1 MTKLTNL
8 FQPFQIGGVELKN
21 RIVMLSMDTGY
32 GDAGYASK
40 RDREYLVARARGGAG
55 LIITGMLMPGS
66 TGVPLPGRISIHAD
80 RFIPGL
86 REDADAVHAAGAKIA
101 PQIGLQYYWA
111 RADGEKIEEVGP
123 SEVATRKNSK
133 PRALTIGEIHQII
146 DEYAEGVRRARDAGF
161 DAVELHCGI
170 GYLISRFLS
179 SATNKRTDEYGGSF
193 ENRMRFLLEIIA
205 SAKKKAG
212 SDFPIICRFSA
223 DEFMEGGNKLDDGK
237 KIAVMMEGA
246 GVSCINVAAGWH
258 ECRTP
263 LIYMSVPRG
272 NFVYLAEEI
281 KKVVKIPV
289 IAGYRIN
296 NPILADSI
304 IAQGKADLVGMGR
317 ALLADPELPNKAMQE
332 RFDDI
337 RPCIACNYCLDRVML
352 GASVACAVNPRMGR
366 EWEDRPDHA
375 KKPKKVFVIGGG
387 PAGMEAAVDA
397 AKLGHDVTLF
407 DKGNRLGGNLIPA
420 AAPSYKWEINN
431 LIAYYET
438 QLKKNKVKI
447 ELNTEAD
454 ENTIAKGKPDAVIV
468 AAGARPIVPPDWSR
482 DVPNI
487 VTAIQVLSG
496 EKKAAGEKVVVVG
509 GGLVGCEVAEYL
521 AERGKKVTIIEM
533 LDRMGNDIGIT
544 IRWII
549 MQRLHNA
556 GVKWVTGAKVEQI
569 TESRV
574 RANKKCTT
582 IFFDADTVVLAMGMK
597 PRAELYE
604 KLKGKFGGKI
614 DIKSIGDCAEAGKIA
629 QATEGGFLA
638 AQEL

>member
-8 FQPFQIGGVELKN
+8 FQPFDFGGVELKN

-32 GDAGYASK
+32 GDDGYASK
-40 RDREYLVARARGGAG
+40 RDRDYLVARAKGGAG

-86 REDADAVHAAGAKIA
+86 KEDADAVHAAGAKIA

-111 RADGEKIEEVGP
+111 RADGEKIEEVAP

-133 PRALTIGEIHQII
+133 PRALAVDEIQQIV

-179 SATNKRTDEYGGSF
+179 PATNKRTDEYGGSF

-205 SAKKKAG
+205 SAKRKAG
-212 SDFPIICRFSA
+212 KDFPIICRFSA
-223 DEFMEGGNKLDDGK
+223 DEFMEGGNRLEDGK
-237 KIAVMMEGA
+237 KIAVAMEKA
-246 GVSCINVAAGWH
+246 GVSCLNVGAGWH

-272 NFVYLAEEI
+272 SFVYLAEEI

-289 IAGYRIN
+289 IAAYRIN

-317 ALLADPELPNKAMQE
+317 ALLADPELPNKALQE

-352 GASVACAVNPRMGR
+352 GAAVACAVNPRMGR
-366 EWEDRPDHA
+366 EYEERPERA

-387 PAGMEAAVDA
+387 PAGMEAAIDA
-397 AKLGHDVTLF
+397 AKLGHNVTLF
-407 DKGNRLGGNLIPA
+407 DKGNSLGGNLIPA

-447 ELNTEAD
+447 ELDAEAD
-454 ENTIAKGKPDAVIV
+454 ENTIAEGHPDAVIV
-468 AAGARPIVPPDWSR
+468 AAGAQPIVPPDWSR

-487 VTAIQVLSG
+487 VTAVQVLTG

-533 LDRMGNDIGIT
+533 LDRMGDDIGIT

-597 PRAELYE
+597 PRAELAE
-604 KLKGKFGGKI
+604 KLKQKFGGKI
-614 DIKSIGDCAEAGKIA
+614 DIKSIGDCVEAGKIA

-638 AQEL
+638 AQEP

>member
-8 FQPFQIGGVELKN
+8 FQPFEFAGIELKN
-21 RIVMLSMDTGY
+21 RLVMLSMDTGF
-32 GDAGYASK
+32 GDDGYASV
-40 RDREYLVARARGGAG
+40 RDREYLVARARGGTG

-66 TGVPLPGRISIHAD
+66 TGVPLPGRISIHND
-80 RFIPGL
+80 KFIPGL

-111 RADGEKIEEVGP
+111 RADGEKIEEVAP

-133 PRALTIGEIHQII
+133 PRTLTIDEIHQII

-170 GYLISRFLS
+170 GYLIARFLS
-179 SATNKRTDEYGGSF
+179 PATNNRTDEYGGSL
-193 ENRMRFLLEIIA
+193 ENRMRFLLEILA

-212 SDFPIICRFSA
+212 NDFPIICRFSA
-223 DEFMEGGNKLDDGK
+223 DEFMEGGNKLEDGK
-237 KIAVMMEGA
+237 RIAAMMEDV

-289 IAGYRIN
+289 IAAYRIN

-317 ALLADPELPNKAMQE
+317 ALLADPDLPNKALQE

-352 GASVACAVNPRMGR
+352 GAPVACSVNPRLSR
-366 EWEDRPDHA
+366 EYEDRPERA
-375 KKPKKVFVIGGG
+375 KQPKKVFVIGGG
-387 PAGMEAAVDA
+387 PAGMEAAIDA
-397 AKLGHDVTLF
+397 AQLGHDVTLF

-431 LIAYYET
+431 LIAYYEKQIEKT
-438 QLKKNKVKI
+438 GVKI
-447 ELNTEAD
+447 ELDTEAD
-454 ENTIAKGKPDAVIV
+454 ENTIAKSRPDAVIV
-468 AAGARPIVPPDWSR
+468 AAGAQPIVPPDWSR

-487 VTAIQVLSG
+487 VTAIQVLTG
-496 EKKAAGEKVVVVG
+496 EKKAAGEKIVVVG

-597 PRAELYE
+597 PRAELAE
-604 KLKGKFGGKI
+604 KLKQKFGGKI
-614 DIKSIGDCAEAGKIA
+614 DIKSIGDCVEAGKIA

-638 AQEL
+638 AYEL

>member
-8 FQPFQIGGVELKN
+8 FQPFEFAGIELRN
-21 RIVMLSMDTGY
+21 RLVMLSMDTGY
-32 GDAGYASK
+32 GDDGYASK
-40 RDREYLVARARGGAG
+40 RDREYLVARAKGGAG

-66 TGVPLPGRISIHAD
+66 TGVPLPGRISIHDD

-86 REDADAVHAAGAKIA
+86 KDSVDAVHAAGARIA

-111 RADGEKIEEVGP
+111 RADGEKIEEIGP

-133 PRALTIGEIHQII
+133 PRALAVDEIHQII
-146 DEYAEGVRRARDAGF
+146 GEYAEGVRRARDAGF

-170 GYLISRFLS
+170 GYLIARFLS
-179 SATNKRTDEYGGSF
+179 PATNKRTDEYGGTF
-193 ENRMRFLLEIIA
+193 EKRMRFLLEIIA

-223 DEFMEGGNKLDDGK
+223 DEFMEGGNKLDDGR
-237 KIAVMMEGA
+237 KIAVEMEKA
-246 GVSCINVAAGWH
+246 GVACLNVGAGWH

-272 NFVYLAEEI
+272 KFVYLAEEI
-281 KKVVKIPV
+281 KKVVNIPV
-289 IAGYRIN
+289 IAAYRIN

-304 IAQGKADLVGMGR
+304 IAQGRADLVGMGR
-317 ALLADPELPNKAMQE
+317 ALLADPDLPNKAMEE

-352 GASVACAVNPRMGR
+352 GASVACSVNPRLGR
-366 EWEDRPDHA
+366 EYESRPDKA
-375 KKPKKVFVIGGG
+375 KKPKKIFVIGGG
-387 PAGMEAAVDA
+387 PGGMEAAVSA
-397 AKLGHDVTLF
+397 ARLGHKVTLF
-407 DKGNRLGGNLIPA
+407 EKGNRLGGNLIPA

-431 LIAYYET
+431 LISYFEK
-438 QLKKNKVKI
+438 QLEKTGVKV
-447 ELNTEAD
+447 ELDAEAD
-454 ENTIAKGKPDAVIV
+454 EKTVASGKPDAVIV
-468 AAGARPIVPPDWSR
+468 AAGARPIAPPDWTR
-482 DVPNI
+482 DMPN
-487 VTAIQVLSG
+487 VMTAVQVLSG
-496 EKKAAGEKVVVVG
+496 GKKAAGEKVVVVG

-521 AERGKKVTIIEM
+521 AERGKKVTILEM
-533 LDRMGNDIGIT
+533 LDKMGNDIGIT

-582 IFFDADTVVLAMGMK
+582 LFFDADSVVLAMGLK
-597 PRAELYE
+597 PNAELAE
-604 KLKGKFGGKI
+604 KLKRKFGDKI
-614 DIKSIGDCAEAGKIA
+614 DIKSIGDCVEAGKIA

-638 AQEL
+638 AYEV

>member
-8 FQPFQIGGVELKN
+8 FQPFQIGNVELKN

-32 GDAGYASK
+32 GDDGYASK
-40 RDREYLVARARGGAG
+40 RDRDYLVARAKGGAG

-86 REDADAVHAAGAKIA
+86 KEDADAVHAAGAKIA

-111 RADGEKIEEVGP
+111 RADGEKIEEIGP

-133 PRALTIGEIHQII
+133 PRALTADEIHQII

-170 GYLISRFLS
+170 GYLIARFLS
-179 SATNKRTDEYGGSF
+179 PATNKRTDEYGGTL
-193 ENRMRFLLEIIA
+193 ENRMRFLLEILA
-205 SAKKKAG
+205 SAKRKAG

-223 DEFMEGGNKLDDGK
+223 DEFMDGGNRLEDGK
-237 KIAVMMEGA
+237 RIAAMMESA

-289 IAGYRIN
+289 IAAYRIN

-337 RPCIACNYCLDRVML
+337 RPCIACNYCLDRIML
-352 GASVACAVNPRMGR
+352 GAPVVCSVNPQLGR
-366 EWEDRPDHA
+366 EGEV
-375 KKPKKVFVIGGG
+375 KCEQSEQPKKVFIIGGG

-397 AKLGHDVTLF
+397 ARLGHDVTLF

-447 ELNTEAD
+447 ELDAEAD
-454 ENTIAKGKPDAVIV
+454 EKTIAKGHPDAVIV
-468 AAGARPIVPPDWSR
+468 AAGAQPIVPPDWSR
-482 DVPNI
+482 DVPNV
-487 VTAIQVLSG
+487 VTAIQVLTG

-533 LDRMGNDIGIT
+533 MDRMGNDIGIT

-597 PRAELYE
+597 PRAELAG
-604 KLKGKFGGKI
+604 KLKQKFGGKI
-614 DIKSIGDCAEAGKIA
+614 DIKSVGDCVEAGKIA

>member
-8 FQPFQIGGVELKN
+8 FQPFQIGNVELKN

-32 GDAGYASK
+32 GDDGYASK
-40 RDREYLVARARGGAG
+40 RDRDYLVARAKGGAG

-86 REDADAVHAAGAKIA
+86 KEDADAVHAAGAKIA

-111 RADGEKIEEVGP
+111 RADGEKIEEIGP

-133 PRALTIGEIHQII
+133 PRALTADEIHQII

-170 GYLISRFLS
+170 GYLIARFLS
-179 SATNKRTDEYGGSF
+179 PATNKRTDEYGGTL
-193 ENRMRFLLEIIA
+193 ENRMRFLLEILA
-205 SAKKKAG
+205 SAKRKAG

-223 DEFMEGGNKLDDGK
+223 DEFMDGGNRLEDGK
-237 KIAVMMEGA
+237 RIAAMMESA
-246 GVSCINVAAGWH
+246 GVSCINVGAGWH

-289 IAGYRIN
+289 IAAYRIN

-337 RPCIACNYCLDRVML
+337 RPCIACNYCLDRIML
-352 GASVACAVNPRMGR
+352 GAPVVCSVNPQLGR
-366 EWEDRPDHA
+366 EGEV
-375 KKPKKVFVIGGG
+375 KCEQSEQPKKVFIIGGG

-397 AKLGHDVTLF
+397 ARLGHDVTLF

-447 ELNTEAD
+447 ELDAEAD
-454 ENTIAKGKPDAVIV
+454 EKTIAKGHPDAVIV
-468 AAGARPIVPPDWSR
+468 AAGAQPIVPPDWSR
-482 DVPNI
+482 DVPNV
-487 VTAIQVLSG
+487 VTAIQVLTG

-533 LDRMGNDIGIT
+533 MDRMGNDIGIT

-597 PRAELYE
+597 PRAELAG
-604 KLKGKFGGKI
+604 KLKQKFGGKI
-614 DIKSIGDCAEAGKIA
+614 DIKSVGDCVEAGKIA

>member
-8 FQPFQIGGVELKN
+8 FQPFNLGGVELKN

-32 GDAGYASK
+32 GDDGYASK
-40 RDREYLVARARGGAG
+40 RDRDYLVERAKGGAG

-86 REDADAVHAAGAKIA
+86 KEDADAVHAAGAKIA

-111 RADGEKIEEVGP
+111 RADGEKIEEIGP
-123 SEVATRKNSK
+123 SEVATRKNSR
-133 PRALTIGEIHQII
+133 PRALTVDEIHQII

-170 GYLISRFLS
+170 GYLIARFLS
-179 SATNKRTDEYGGSF
+179 PATNKRTDEYGGKL
-193 ENRMRFLLEIIA
+193 ENRMRFLLEIID
-205 SAKKKAG
+205 SAKRKAG

-223 DEFMEGGNKLDDGK
+223 DEFMEGGNKLEDGK
-237 KIAVMMEGA
+237 KIAVMLEKA
-246 GVSCINVAAGWH
+246 GVCCLNVGAGWH

-289 IAGYRIN
+289 IAAYRIN

-304 IAQGKADLVGMGR
+304 VAQGKADLIGMGR

-352 GASVACAVNPRMGR
+352 GAPVACSVNPQLGR
-366 EWEDRPDHA
+366 EGKYKCEQA
-375 KKPKKVFVIGGG
+375 EQPKRVFIIGGG
-387 PAGMEAAVDA
+387 PAGMEAAIDA
-397 AKLGHDVTLF
+397 AKLGHNVTIF

-431 LIAYYET
+431 LITYYET

-447 ELNTEAD
+447 EFDAEAD
-454 ENTIAKGKPDAVIV
+454 ENTIAEGHPDAVIV
-468 AAGARPIVPPDWSR
+468 ATGAQPIVPQGWGQDI
-482 DVPNI
+482 PNV
-487 VTAIQVLSG
+487 VTAIQVLNG
-496 EKKAAGEKVVVVG
+496 EKKAAGEKIVVVG

-521 AERGKKVTIIEM
+521 AERGKKVTILEM

-597 PRAELYE
+597 PRQDLFKRLAEE
-604 KLKGKFGGKI
+604 FGDAI
-614 DIKSIGDCAEAGKIA
+614 PIHPVGDCVEASKIA

-638 AQEL
+638 AMEL

>member
-8 FQPFQIGGVELKN
+8 FQPFEFSGIELKN
-21 RIVMLSMDTGY
+21 RLVMLSMDTGY
-32 GDAGYASK
+32 GDDGYASK
-40 RDREYLVARARGGAG
+40 RDREYLVARVRGGAG

-66 TGVPLPGRISIHAD
+66 TGAPLPGRISIHAD

-86 REDADAVHAAGAKIA
+86 KEDADAVHAAGAKIA

-111 RADGEKIEEVGP
+111 RADGEKIEEVAP
-123 SEVATRKNSK
+123 SEVATRKNSR
-133 PRALTIGEIHQII
+133 PRALTVDEIHQIV

-366 EWEDRPDHA
+366 EYEDRPERA
-375 KKPKKVFVIGGG
+375 KKSKKVFIIGGG
-387 PAGMEAAVDA
+387 PAGMEAAIDA
-397 AKLGHDVTLF
+397 AQMGHDVTLF

-431 LIAYYET
+431 LISYFEK
-438 QLKKNKVKI
+438 QLEKTGVKVH
-447 ELNTEAD
+447 LDAEAD
-454 ENTIAKGKPDAVIV
+454 ENTIAKGHPDAVIV
-468 AAGARPIVPPDWSR
+468 AAGAQPIVPQEWSR

-487 VTAIQVLSG
+487 VTAVQVLTG
-496 EKKAAGEKVVVVG
+496 VKKAAGEKVVVVG

-533 LDRMGNDIGIT
+533 MDRMGDDIGIT

-597 PRAELYE
+597 PRAELAG
-604 KLKGKFGGKI
+604 KLKNKFGGNI
-614 DIKSIGDCAEAGKIA
+614 DIKSIGDCVEAGKIA

-638 AQEL
+638 AYDL

>member
-8 FQPFQIGGVELKN
+8 FQPFEFGGVELKN
-21 RIVMLSMDTGY
+21 RLVMLSMDTGY
-32 GDAGYASK
+32 GDDGYASV
-40 RDREYLVARARGGAG
+40 RDREYLVARAKGGAG

-86 REDADAVHAAGAKIA
+86 KETTDAVHAAGAKIA

-133 PRALTIGEIHQII
+133 PRALTVDEIHQIV
-146 DEYAEGVRRARDAGF
+146 DEYAGGVRRARDAGF

-170 GYLISRFLS
+170 GYLIARFLS
-179 SATNKRTDEYGGSF
+179 PATNKRTDEYGGSF
-193 ENRMRFLLEIIA
+193 ENRMRFLLEILA

-212 SDFPIICRFSA
+212 NDFPIICRFSA

-237 KIAVMMEGA
+237 RIAVEMEKA
-246 GVSCINVAAGWH
+246 GVACLNVGAGWH

-272 NFVYLAEEI
+272 SFVYLAEEI
-281 KKVVKIPV
+281 KKVVNIPV
-289 IAGYRIN
+289 IAAYRIN

-317 ALLADPELPNKAMQE
+317 ALLADPEMPNKAMQE

-352 GASVACAVNPRMGR
+352 GASVACSVNPRLGH
-366 EWEDRPDHA
+366 EYEERPEHA

-387 PAGMEAAVDA
+387 PGGMEAAIDA
-397 AKLGHDVTLF
+397 AKLGHDVTLY

-431 LIAYYET
+431 LIAYYEK
-438 QLKKNKVKI
+438 QLEKTGVKVQLDA
-447 ELNTEAD
+447 ETD
-454 ENTIAKGKPDAVIV
+454 EDTIAEGKPNAVIV
-468 AAGARPIVPPDWSR
+468 AAGAQPIVPPDWSR
-482 DVPNI
+482 DLPN
-487 VTAIQVLSG
+487 VMTAVQVLSG

-509 GGLVGCEVAEYL
+509 GGLVGCETAEYL

-533 LDRMGNDIGIT
+533 LDRMGSDIGIT

-582 IFFDADTVVLAMGMK
+582 IFFDADSVVLAMGMK
-597 PRAELYE
+597 PNAGFAGR
-604 KLKGKFGGKI
+604 LKQKFGDKI
-614 DIKSIGDCAEAGKIA
+614 DIKSIGDCVEAGKIA

-638 AQEL
+638 AYEL